1 MVKLLQEAERAS
13 ALASLPEWELSTVGD
28 AISRRFSFRDFNEAF
43 GFMTQVA
50 LQAEKVDHHP
60 EWSNIWRRVDVRL
73 TTHSVRGLSHLD
85 VEMARFMDTKAAAL
99 NDG

>member
-50 LQAEKVDHHP
+50 L
-60 EWSNIWRRVDVRL
+60 
-73 TTHSVRGLSHLD
+73 
-85 VEMARFMDTKAAAL
+85 
-99 NDG
+99 